1 MNPTLVLTIIGIYFA
16 ILFLISYLTTR
27 KIDSQSFYL
36 GNRRSPWYIIAVA
49 MIGTSISGV
58 TFVSV
63 PGYVL
68 TDQFSYM
75 QMVLGFVLGY
85 FVVAKVLLP
94 LYYKLNL
101 TSIYGYLKGRF
112 GFFSY
117 KTGAAFFLI
126 SRTLGSAF
134 RLYIVAIVLQKALF
148 DAWNIPFTVTVSV
161 TILLIFLYTRKG
173 GIKTVIWTDTVQTL
187 VLIGTVVLC
196 IYQIAGSMNFSF
208 GSMVKAISG
217 SDLSRIWFFDNWQDG
232 RFFFKQFIAG
242 VFTTITM
249 TGLDQDMMQKNLS
262 CRNLKDAQKNM
273 YSYSLAF
280 LPINLI
286 FLSLGV
292 LLMMFA
298 QKNGILIPSHTDDL
312 FPTITTGINPATGEL
327 YLGTLVGV
335 LFILG
340 IISAAY
346 SSADSAL
353 TALTTSFTVDILGI
367 KNDDKNLLRKR
378 TLVHIGIAI
387 MLGVVIV
394 LFRIINNE
402 SVIKSI
408 YTVAGY
414 TYGPL
419 LGLFAF
425 GMFTKWQVYDRL
437 VPVVAV
443 LSPILCYII
452 SSNSEK
458 WLGGYKFSF
467 EILILNGLITFIG
480 LLLLSQKKTT
490 SHAVKS

>member
-1 MNPTLVLTIIGIYFA
+1 MSPALVLTVIGIYFA
-16 ILFLISYLTTR
+16 VLFVISYVTTR
-27 KIDSQSFYL
+27 KVDNQSFYL
-36 GNRRSPWYIIAVA
+36 GNRRSPWYIVAIAMV
-49 MIGTSISGV
+49 GTSISGV

-68 TDQFSYM
+68 TDQFSYI
-75 QMVLGFVLGY
+75 QMVLGFMLGY
-85 FVVAKVLLP
+85 LIVANVLLP
-94 LYYKLNL
+94 LYYRLNL
-101 TSIYGYLKGRF
+101 TSIYGYLQGRF

-117 KTGAAFFLI
+117 KTGAVFFLI

-134 RLYIVAIVLQKALF
+134 RLYVVAIVLQKALF
-148 DAWNIPFTVTVSV
+148 DAWNIPFAVTVGV

-173 GIKTVIWTDTVQTL
+173 GIKTVIWTDTAQTL
-187 VLIGTVVLC
+187 VLVGTVVLC
-196 IYQIAGSMNFSF
+196 IYQIGDSMNLSFS
-208 GSMVKAISG
+208 GMIDTISN
-217 SDLSRIWFFDNWQDG
+217 SNLSRIWFFDDWQDK
-232 RFFFKQFIAG
+232 RYFFKQFIAG
-242 VFTTITM
+242 AFTTITM

-262 CRNLKDAQKNM
+262 CKSLKDAKKNM
-273 YSYSLAF
+273 YSYSFAF

-292 LLMMFA
+292 LLVIFA
-298 QKNGILIPSHTDDL
+298 QQNGILIPSHTDDL
-312 FPTITTGINPATGEL
+312 FPTIATGINPATGEL
-327 YLGTLVGV
+327 YLGPLVGV

-367 KNDDKNLLRKR
+367 KNDDKNLQRKR
-378 TLVHIGIAI
+378 TLVHIGIAV

-394 LFRIINNE
+394 LFRVINNE

-425 GMFTKWQVYDRL
+425 GMFTKKQIHDKF
-437 VPVVAV
+437 VPIVAI

-458 WLGGYKFSF
+458 WLWGYKFSF

-480 LLLLSQKKTT
+480 LLLLTKKI
-490 SHAVKS
+490 K

>member
-1 MNPTLVLTIIGIYFA
+1 MSPTLVLTIIGIYFA
-16 ILFLISYLTTR
+16 VLFVISYLTTR
-27 KIDSQSFYL
+27 NIDSQSFYL
-36 GNRRSPWYIIAVA
+36 GNRQSPWYIIAIA
-49 MIGTSISGV
+49 MVGTSISGV

-68 TDQFSYM
+68 TNQFSYI
-75 QMVLGFVLGY
+75 QMVLGFLLGY
-85 FVVAKVLLP
+85 LLVANVLLP
-94 LYYKLNL
+94 LYYRLNL
-101 TSIYGYLKGRF
+101 TSIYGYLQSRF

-117 KTGAAFFLI
+117 KTGAVFFLI

-134 RLYIVAIVLQKALF
+134 RLYVVAIVLQKALF
-148 DAWNIPFTVTVSV
+148 DAWNIPFAATVGV

-173 GIKTVIWTDTVQTL
+173 GIKTVIWTDTAQTL
-187 VLIGTVVLC
+187 VLVGTVILC
-196 IYQIAGSMNFSF
+196 IYQIAGTMNLSFS
-208 GSMVKAISG
+208 GMIKSISE

-242 VFTTITM
+242 VFTTIAM

-262 CRNLKDAQKNM
+262 CRSLKDAKKNM
-273 YSYSLAF
+273 YSYSIAF

-292 LLMMFA
+292 LLVMFA
-298 QKNGILIPSHTDDL
+298 QQNGILIPEHTDDL
-312 FPTITTGINPATGEL
+312 FPTIATGINPATGEL
-327 YLGTLVGV
+327 YLGTTIGV

-353 TALTTSFTVDILGI
+353 TALTTSFSVDILGFN
-367 KNDDKNLLRKR
+367 NDDKNLARKR
-378 TLVHIGIAI
+378 MLVHIGIAI
-387 MLGVVIV
+387 VLGLVII
-394 LFRIINNE
+394 LFRVINNE

-419 LGLFAF
+419 LGMFAF
-425 GMFTKWQVYDRL
+425 GMLTKYMVYDKF
-437 VPVVAV
+437 VPLVAV
-443 LSPILCYII
+443 LSPVWCYFI
-452 SSNSEK
+452 SANSEK

-480 LLLLSQKKTT
+480 LLVISKKPAIN
-490 SHAVKS
+490 SSI